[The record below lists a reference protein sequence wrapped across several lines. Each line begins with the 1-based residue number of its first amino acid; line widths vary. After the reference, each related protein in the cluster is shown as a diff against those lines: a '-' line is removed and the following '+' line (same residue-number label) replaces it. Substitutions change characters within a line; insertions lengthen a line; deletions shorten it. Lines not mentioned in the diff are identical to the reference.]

1 MGEMSSTMLPQCQC
15 SCCASSE
22 IVARCGACGTAVDLL
37 DLPLSNCKAICVL
50 YALDAVR
57 VVALL
62 PLPLLLLVV
71 GAVALFVAVAALS
84 GA

>member
-1 MGEMSSTMLPQCQC
+1 MSSTMLPQCQC

-37 DLPLSNCKAICVL
+37 DLPLSNCRAICVL
-50 YALDAVR
+50 YALGAVR
-57 VVALL
+57 V
-62 PLPLLLLVV
+62 PLLLLRLLLLSLVV

>member
-1 MGEMSSTMLPQCQC
+1 MSSTMLPQCQC

-22 IVARCGACGTAVDLL
+22 IVAGCGACGTAVDLL

-50 YALDAVR
+50 YALGAVR

-62 PLPLLLLVV
+62 LLPLPLLLPLVV

>member
-1 MGEMSSTMLPQCQC
+1 MSSTMLPQCQC

-50 YALDAVR
+50 YALGAVR
-57 VVALL
+57 V
-62 PLPLLLLVV
+62 PLLLLRLPLVV

>member
-1 MGEMSSTMLPQCQC
+1 M
-15 SCCASSE
+15 
-22 IVARCGACGTAVDLL
+22 DLL

-50 YALDAVR
+50 YALGAVR

-62 PLPLLLLVV
+62 PLPLLLLLVV